1 MAYII
6 TSQCIS
12 CDRCH
17 VQCPTGAIK
26 KIGERYKID
35 PSLCNDC
42 VGHYST
48 PLCAATCPTNGG
60 CVPNIVQGAC
70 NHPVLA
76 NNSNSPDYWD
86 SWFSTYNRLVAQLH
100 KSRQSGYWYRW
111 FDKYSQELAKEI
123 SERKCQTVGVQA

>member
-12 CDRCH
+12 CDRCV

-26 KIGERYKID
+26 KVGERYTID
-35 PSLCNDC
+35 PNLCNNC
-42 VGHYST
+42 VGHYSV
-48 PLCAATCPTNGG
+48 PLCAATCPTNDG
-60 CVPNIVQGAC
+60 CVPDVVALNC

-76 NNSNSPDYWD
+76 NGSTEYWD

-100 KSRQSGYWYRW
+100 KAKQSGYWYQW
-111 FDKYSQELAKEI
+111 FDRYSQAVSQHL
-123 SERKCQTVGVQA
+123 SQRKHQTAGVQA